1 MELLWLWALHAPDGR
16 ETLRSSNKVATLEIA
31 KAEFRGKLEAVE
43 AWAGLKETAE

>member
-1 MELLWLWALHAPDGR
+1 MELRWFWALHAPDGR

-43 AWAGLKETAE
+43 GVGGVEGNG